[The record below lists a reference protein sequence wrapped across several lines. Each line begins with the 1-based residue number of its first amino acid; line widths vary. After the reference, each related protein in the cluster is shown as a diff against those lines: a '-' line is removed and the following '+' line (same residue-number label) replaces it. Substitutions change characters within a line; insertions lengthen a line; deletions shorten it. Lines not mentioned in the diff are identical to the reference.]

1 MADIRAMARL
11 WTKTSIEQLGGVAT
25 NGASESAKVA
35 ACIALLDRGW
45 GKPKDSITGPDG
57 EGPLEMVVRHIYEG
71 KAKGEK

>member
-1 MADIRAMARL
+1 MSILQLAGIAKDGTSEPAR
-11 WTKTSIEQLGGVAT
+11 
-25 NGASESAKVA
+25 VA

-45 GKPKDSITGPDG
+45 NKPGQPQSLTGPDG